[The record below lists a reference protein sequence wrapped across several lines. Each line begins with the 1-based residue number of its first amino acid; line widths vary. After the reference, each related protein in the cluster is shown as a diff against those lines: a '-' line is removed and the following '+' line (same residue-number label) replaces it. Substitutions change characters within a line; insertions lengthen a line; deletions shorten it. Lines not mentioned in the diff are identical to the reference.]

1 VLGGA
6 LVDPLNRGSWLNDE
20 LGRLKVEIVN
30 RHRRHFWALRTGL
43 GRDYQ
48 QGNGQKGN
56 QARQSL

>member
-6 LVDPLNRGSWLNDE
+6 LVDPLHRCPWLDDE
-20 LGRLKVEIVN
+20 LGRLKVEIAD
-30 RHRRHFWALRTGL
+30 RHRRHFLTLRIGV
-43 GRDYQ
+43 GRDHQ